1 MHRKKLGTCIAASLI
16 TLAGATYL
24 AVPAHAANRFMPCGA
39 ADEAYAQG
47 YADGYC
53 TGQGSHGGTVTSC
66 NNPGDG
72 GQSTFTFYCY

>member
-1 MHRKKLGTCIAASLI
+1 MNRKKLGTCIAALLI

-24 AVPAHAANRFMPCGA
+24 AAPAQAASKMMPCGA
-39 ADEAYAQG
+39 SDAGYAQG
-47 YADGYC
+47 YADGFCQEEGY
-53 TGQGSHGGTVTSC
+53 TGGKVTSC